1 MKRALEKM
9 ASWFGKKGVALS
21 VAGLTPVL
29 STEMRKAAPV
39 GLVMANGVELG
50 RVGSSW
56 VELGRVGERCVSWP
70 YCRMGCFR
78 LLFVVGGIC
87 E

>member
-1 MKRALEKM
+1 M

-56 VELGRVGERCVSWP
+56 VELGRVGSS
-70 YCRMGCFR
+70 
-78 LLFVVGGIC
+78 
-87 E
+87 

>member
-56 VELGRVGERCVSWP
+56 GEVRELA
-70 YCRMGCFR
+70 
-78 LLFVVGGIC
+78 LLSNGMLPASFCGWRDL
-87 E
+87 